1 METRKVQVTGK
12 STYVVSLPKKWVNSI
27 QIKNGDSVAMIPLP
41 DGTML
46 INPKLKR
53 SEKEMSKKV
62 VPVESG
68 DTEQLFR
75 KFIGAYLAGYN
86 IIEFRLSGPASREV
100 RQVIHD
106 LSHHVIGPQLIEET
120 PNTMTMRDLLDSSD
134 FSLLKGVRRMY
145 MITRDMHL
153 GAVNLL
159 RVQNQEVAEE
169 ILHRDQEVDKLYWMI
184 AKQYNLIVKDVFF
197 ADKMAMQPLE
207 AQGYLLVARTLERI
221 ADHSSRLALNA
232 TRVSEK
238 EPMTQKIL
246 SMDAEVVKLLD
257 DAMNAFYVNK
267 FDGADEVVNRSKLMV
282 HKIEALTHE
291 VLGMKG
297 DAANIVPLAYIVDS
311 LERTRAYASDI
322 AETAI
327 NHYYVTDYNEMVRPS
342 NTT

>member
-53 SEKEMSKKV
+53 SEKEQSKKV
-62 VPVESG
+62 VPVDSG
-68 DTEQLFR
+68 DREQLFR

-86 IIEFRLSGPASREV
+86 VIEFRLSGPGSKEI
-100 RQVIHD
+100 RQEIHE
-106 LSHHVIGPQLIEET
+106 LSHRVIGPQLIEET
-120 PNTMTMRDLLDSSD
+120 AGTMTMRDLLDSSD

-159 RVQNQEVAEE
+159 RVHNLEAANDIRQ
-169 ILHRDQEVDKLYWMI
+169 RDQEVDKLYWMI

-197 ADKMAMQPLE
+197 ADKMALQPLE
-207 AQGYLLVARTLERI
+207 AQGFLLVARTLERI
-221 ADHSSRLALNA
+221 ADHSSRLALYA
-232 TRVSEK
+232 TQVNERD
-238 EPMTQKIL
+238 PMVEKIL

-267 FDGADEVVNRSKLMV
+267 FDGADEVVNRSKLMI
-282 HKIEALTHE
+282 HKIENLTHE

-297 DAANIVPLAYIVDS
+297 EAANIVPLAYIVDS

-327 NHYYVTDYNEMVRPS
+327 NHYYVTDFNDTVKPFNS
-342 NTT
+342 T

>member
-46 INPKLKR
+46 INPKLR
-53 SEKEMSKKV
+53 QSEKDLSKKV
-62 VPVESG
+62 VPVDSG
-68 DTEQLFR
+68 DTEQLIR

-86 IIEFRLSGPASREV
+86 VIEFRLSGPGSKEV
-100 RQVIHD
+100 RQAIHG
-106 LSHHVIGPQLIEET
+106 LSHRVIGPQLIEET
-120 PNTMTMRDLLDSSD
+120 GNTMTMRDLLDSSD

-159 RVQNQEVAEE
+159 RVQNLETANE
-169 ILHRDQEVDKLYWMI
+169 IRLRDQEVDKLYWMI

-221 ADHSSRLALNA
+221 ADHSSRLALYANQ
-232 TRVSEK
+232 VNEK
-238 EPMTQKIL
+238 DPMVEKIL
-246 SMDAEVVKLLD
+246 AMDAEVIKLLD
-257 DAMNAFYVNK
+257 DAMNTFYVNK
-267 FDGADEVVNRSKLMV
+267 FDGADEVVNRSKLMI
-282 HKIEALTHE
+282 HRIESLTHE

-297 DAANIVPLAYIVDS
+297 EAASIVPLAYIIDS

-327 NHYYVTDYNEMVRPS
+327 NHYYVTDFNDAVRPL
-342 NTT
+342 TLL

>member
-46 INPKLKR
+46 INPKLNR
-53 SEKEMSKKV
+53 SERDQSKKV
-62 VPVESG
+62 VQVDSG

-86 IIEFRLSGPASREV
+86 VIEFRLSGSGRKRTTE
-100 RQVIHD
+100 IHD
-106 LSHHVIGPQLIEET
+106 LSHRVIGPQLIEET
-120 PNTMTMRDLLDSSD
+120 SNTMTMRDLLDSSD

-159 RVQNQEVAEE
+159 RLHNLETANE
-169 ILHRDQEVDKLYWMI
+169 IRHRDQEVDKLYWMI

-207 AQGYLLVARTLERI
+207 SQGYLLVARTLERI
-221 ADHSSRLALNA
+221 ADHSSRLALYA
-232 TRVSEK
+232 TQVDEK
-238 EPMTQKIL
+238 DPMVNKIL
-246 SMDAEVVKLLD
+246 AMDAEVVKLMD

-267 FDGADEVVNRSKLMV
+267 FDGADEVVNRSKLMI
-282 HKIEALTHE
+282 HKIENLTHE
-291 VLGMKG
+291 VLGLKG
-297 DAANIVPLAYIVDS
+297 DASSIVPLAYIVDS

-327 NHYYVTDYNEMVRPS
+327 NHYYVTDFNDTVKPVI
-342 NTT
+342 